1 MDDED
6 QDALAAEYVLGT
18 LSVEERGHAEA
29 LLLIDTAFV
38 ELVRQWERRLGE
50 LNVMVES
57 VEPPADL
64 WDRIK
69 PDIGTV
75 PASDKVPLAPIE
87 PAAALTKAETAAEA
101 QSGGRG
107 SSLLDALASK
117 LLSPEAGDA
126 GERKP
131 EAKPASRWLAAPSL
145 SPAAPAIE
153 RGSEAF
159 YLARRARLWR
169 IAAVAAGVIALVL
182 AAFIGLSQVAP
193 GLVSAVGFNVPRL
206 FAVAPAE
213 APGSQLVAVL
223 QHDPTSPAFLLTVDP
238 DKRTLT
244 VRRILAKAGAGHSYQ
259 LWLAP
264 QGSSQ
269 RYSLGV
275 VGDEEFTQGPLPG
288 NFGPSAMLS
297 ASYEISY
304 EPAGGSKKGAPS
316 GPILF
321 TGKMVQ
327 SVPAL
332 QPLSQQ

>member
-1 MDDED
+1 MYDED

-87 PAAALTKAETAAEA
+87 PAAPLTRPETGVAT
-101 QSGGRG
+101 QTGGQG

-117 LLSPEAGDA
+117 LLSPEAIA
-126 GERKP
+126 AAQQKSENKP
-131 EAKPASRWLAAPSL
+131 LSDWRAASAL
-145 SPAAPAIE
+145 SPTAPAIE
-153 RGSEAF
+153 RGTEAF

-169 IAAVAAGVIALVL
+169 ATALAAGVIALML
-182 AAFIGLSQVAP
+182 AAFIALSQVAP
-193 GLVSAVGFNVPRL
+193 GLISAVGFNVPRL
-206 FAVAPAE
+206 FAATPGEAPA
-213 APGSQLVAVL
+213 GQLVAVL

-238 DKRTLT
+238 QKRTLT
-244 VRRILAKAGAGHSYQ
+244 VRRILPKAGAGHSY
-259 LWLAP
+259 
-264 QGSSQ
+264 
-269 RYSLGV
+269 
-275 VGDEEFTQGPLPG
+275 
-288 NFGPSAMLS
+288 
-297 ASYEISY
+297 
-304 EPAGGSKKGAPS
+304 
-316 GPILF
+316 
-321 TGKMVQ
+321 
-327 SVPAL
+327 
-332 QPLSQQ
+332 

>member
-1 MDDED
+1 MYDED

-87 PAAALTKAETAAEA
+87 PAAPLTRPETGVAT
-101 QSGGRG
+101 QTGGQG

-117 LLSPEAGDA
+117 LLSPEAIA
-126 GERKP
+126 AAQQKSENKP
-131 EAKPASRWLAAPSL
+131 LSDWRAASAL
-145 SPAAPAIE
+145 SPTAPAIE
-153 RGSEAF
+153 RGTEAF
-159 YLARRARLWR
+159 HLARRARLWR
-169 IAAVAAGVIALVL
+169 ATALAAGVIALML
-182 AAFIGLSQVAP
+182 AAFIALSQVAP
-193 GLVSAVGFNVPRL
+193 GLISAVGFNVPRL
-206 FAVAPAE
+206 FAATPGEAPA
-213 APGSQLVAVL
+213 GQLVAVL

-238 DKRTLT
+238 QKQTLT

-259 LWLAP
+259 LWLIA

-269 RYSLGV
+269 RYSLGL
-275 VGDEEFTQGPLPG
+275 VGDDEFTQRPLPG
-288 NFGPSAMLS
+288 SVGPNAMLT

-304 EPAGGSKKGAPS
+304 EPAGGSKVGGPS

-327 SVPAL
+327 SVPAP
-332 QPLSQQ
+332 QPPSQQ

>member
-1 MDDED
+1 MYDED

-87 PAAALTKAETAAEA
+87 PTAPLTVTNTAAGP
-101 QSGGRG
+101 QTGGQG

-117 LLSPEAGDA
+117 LLSPEAIADA
-126 GERKP
+126 QAKA
-131 EAKPASRWLAAPSL
+131 EAKPASNWLAASSL

-153 RGSEAF
+153 RGTEAF

-169 IAAVAAGVIALVL
+169 ITALVFGVIALVL
-182 AAFIGLSQVAP
+182 AGLIALSQVAP
-193 GLVSAVGFNVPRL
+193 GLISAIGFNAPRL
-206 FAVAPAE
+206 FAATPAE
-213 APGSQLVAVL
+213 APGAQLVAVL

-238 DKRTLT
+238 EKRSLT
-244 VRRILAKAGAGHSYQ
+244 VRRILAKAAAGHSYQ
-259 LWLAP
+259 LWLVP

-275 VGDEEFTQGPLPG
+275 VGDEEFTQRPLPASV
-288 NFGPSAMLS
+288 GPSGMLT

-304 EPAGGSKKGAPS
+304 EPAGGSNRDTPS

-327 SVPAL
+327 SVPSS
-332 QPLSQQ
+332 QPPSKP

>member
-1 MDDED
+1 MYDED

-18 LSVEERGHAEA
+18 LSLQERGHAEA

-64 WDRIK
+64 WDRIR

-87 PAAALTKAETAAEA
+87 PAAPLTKAEAAAEA
-101 QSGGRG
+101 QTGGHG

-117 LLSPEAGDA
+117 LLSPDA
-126 GERKP
+126 GATAEGRPGTKSVSNWMTARSP
-131 EAKPASRWLAAPSL
+131 
-145 SPAAPAIE
+145 SPAASTIE
-153 RGSEAF
+153 RGTEAF

-169 IAAVAAGVIALVL
+169 ITALVAGGIALVL
-182 AAFIGLSQVAP
+182 AAFIALSQVAP
-193 GLVSAVGFNVPRL
+193 GLISAVGFNAPRL
-206 FAVAPAE
+206 MAGTSAE

-238 DKRTLT
+238 EKRTLT
-244 VRRILAKAGAGHSYQ
+244 VRRILAEPATGHSYE
-259 LWLAP
+259 LWMVP

-269 RYSLGV
+269 RRSLGI
-275 VGDEEFTQGPLPG
+275 VGDTEFTQRPL
-288 NFGPSAMLS
+288 SATANPNLMLT

-304 EPAGGSKKGAPS
+304 EPAGGSQKGTPS
-316 GPILF
+316 GPIVF

-327 SVPAL
+327 SVPSP
-332 QPLSQQ
+332 QPRSQ

>member
-1 MDDED
+1 MYDED

-18 LSVEERGHAEA
+18 LSLEERGHAEA

-64 WDRIK
+64 WERIK

-87 PAAALTKAETAAEA
+87 PAPLTRTETAVVA
-101 QSGGRG
+101 QTGGQG

-117 LLSPEAGDA
+117 LLSPEAVATAEAQLKA
-126 GERKP
+126 GSGGSL
-131 EAKPASRWLAAPSL
+131 ATASPSAAAP
-145 SPAAPAIE
+145 E
-153 RGSEAF
+153 RGTEAF

-169 IAAVAAGVIALVL
+169 ITALAAGVIALAL
-182 AAFIGLSQVAP
+182 AAFIALSQVAP
-193 GLVSAVGFNVPRL
+193 GLVSAIGVNAPRL
-206 FAVAPAE
+206 FASTPAE

-223 QHDPTSPAFLLTVDP
+223 QHDPTTPAFLLTVDP
-238 DKRTLT
+238 AKRTLT

-259 LWLAP
+259 LWLIA

-269 RYSLGV
+269 RSSLGV
-275 VGDEEFTQGPLPG
+275 VGDQEFTQLSLPG
-288 NFGPSAMLS
+288 SVGPSAMLT

-304 EPAGGSKKGAPS
+304 EPAGGSRQGAPS

-327 SVPAL
+327 AVPAP
-332 QPLSQQ
+332 QSPSQQ

>member
-1 MDDED
+1 MYDED

-57 VEPPADL
+57 VEPPPDL

-87 PAAALTKAETAAEA
+87 PTAPLTMTNTAAGA
-101 QSGGRG
+101 QTGGQG

-117 LLSPEAGDA
+117 LLSPEAIAAAQGKA
-126 GERKP
+126 
-131 EAKPASRWLAAPSL
+131 EAKSASNWFAASSL
-145 SPAAPAIE
+145 SPTAPSIE
-153 RGSEAF
+153 RGTEAF

-169 IAAVAAGVIALVL
+169 ITALAFGVIALVL
-182 AAFIGLSQVAP
+182 VAVIALSQVAP
-193 GLVSAVGFNVPRL
+193 GLISAVGFNAPRL
-206 FAVAPAE
+206 FAATPAE
-213 APGSQLVAVL
+213 APGAQLVAVL

-238 DKRTLT
+238 EKLSLT

-259 LWLAP
+259 LWLVP

-269 RYSLGV
+269 RYSLGI
-275 VGDEEFTQGPLPG
+275 VGEEEFTQRPLPG
-288 NFGPSAMLS
+288 SVGTSGMLT

-304 EPAGGSKKGAPS
+304 ESAGGSNKGSPS

-327 SVPAL
+327 SVPSS
-332 QPLSQQ
+332 QPPSKQ

>member
-1 MDDED
+1 MYDED

-87 PAAALTKAETAAEA
+87 PTPLTKPATIA
-101 QSGGRG
+101 QRQTGVQEST
-107 SSLLDALASK
+107 LLDALASK
-117 LLSPEAGDA
+117 LLSPEAA
-126 GERKP
+126 AKVKA
-131 EAKPASRWLAAPSL
+131 EAKPASRWLSRPLL
-145 SPAAPAIE
+145 SPATEQATDAP
-153 RGSEAF
+153 
-159 YLARRARLWR
+159 YLARRVRLWR
-169 IAAVAAGVIALVL
+169 ITALSAGVLVLVL
-182 AAFIGLSQVAP
+182 AAFIALSQTAP
-193 GLVSAVGFNVPRL
+193 GLFSAIGLSMPRL
-206 FAVAPAE
+206 FAATPAGE
-213 APGSQLVAVL
+213 PPGSQLVAVL
-223 QHDPTSPAFLLTVDP
+223 QHEPTSPAFLLTVDP
-238 DKRTLT
+238 ENRTLT
-244 VRRILAKAGAGHSYQ
+244 VRRLLPKAGTGHSYE
-259 LWLAP
+259 LWIIP

-269 RYSLGV
+269 PQSLGI
-275 VGDEEFTQGPLPG
+275 VGDEEFTQRPANIDPG
-288 NFGPSAMLS
+288 AMLT

-327 SVPAL
+327 SVPA
-332 QPLSQQ
+332 SGSNKK